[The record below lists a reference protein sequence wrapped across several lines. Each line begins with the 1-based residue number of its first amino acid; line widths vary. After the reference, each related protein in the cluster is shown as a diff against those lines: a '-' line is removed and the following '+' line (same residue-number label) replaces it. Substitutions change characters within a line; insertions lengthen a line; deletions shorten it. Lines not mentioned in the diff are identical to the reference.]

1 MSVFQVNKK
10 LIMRTVW
17 KFTVCTQQFIVWKDV
32 NDIFSHSW
40 LGQVFWF
47 AKGEGIGVWVWLS
60 FITSDSEHVFIYVLI
75 CVPLFLFLFW
85 VFLYFSCKRES
96 SIYAV
101 VINMCSILHIR
112 HYLPCYHF
120 NVLSYRRHSVCHLL
134 DYNAFIR
141 FCQKVTLSN
150 TIVFPLC
157 DV

>member
-1 MSVFQVNKK
+1 MSMFQVNKK
-10 LIMRTVW
+10 LIVRTVW

-85 VFLYFSCKRES
+85 VFYTFLVNVSHQYMLWSLICALSFILGTTYHVTILMFYLTRDILFVIYEIRMHSSGFAKRS
-96 SIYAV
+96 
-101 VINMCSILHIR
+101 L
-112 HYLPCYHF
+112 
-120 NVLSYRRHSVCHLL
+120 
-134 DYNAFIR
+134 
-141 FCQKVTLSN
+141 
-150 TIVFPLC
+150 
-157 DV
+157 